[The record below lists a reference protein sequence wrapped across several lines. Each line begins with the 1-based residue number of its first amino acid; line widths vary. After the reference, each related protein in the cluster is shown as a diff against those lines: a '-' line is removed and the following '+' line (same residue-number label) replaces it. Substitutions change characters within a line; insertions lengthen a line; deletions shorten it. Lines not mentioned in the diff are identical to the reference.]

1 MVSNCFLSL
10 VLLLSMVLAP
20 PFHTS
25 MQNDADSSKKA
36 ETATLIVRAEDKRTA
51 KVVAGAKVMV
61 RWGDFSDDSKSKQNP
76 TLETGLATFAKVP
89 REKVKIQIVAQD
101 FETSTCLYTIKK
113 AEETVAVQLEMKRQ
127 DAMKEC
133 VALPATPKDTPPE
146 PDTSPPH
153 N

>member
-1 MVSNCFLSL
+1 MAKSFLLSL
-10 VLLLSMVLAP
+10 VLLSSTVLASL
-20 PFHTS
+20 FHTS

-36 ETATLIVRAEDKRTA
+36 ETSTLIVRAEDKKTA

-89 REKVKIQIVAQD
+89 REKVKIQVVAQD
-101 FETSTCLYTIKK
+101 FETATCLYTIKK
-113 AEETVAVQLEMKRQ
+113 ADETVGIQLEMKKQ

-133 VALPATPKDTPPE
+133 VALPAIPRSTPPE
-146 PDTSPPH
+146 TDTSPPH